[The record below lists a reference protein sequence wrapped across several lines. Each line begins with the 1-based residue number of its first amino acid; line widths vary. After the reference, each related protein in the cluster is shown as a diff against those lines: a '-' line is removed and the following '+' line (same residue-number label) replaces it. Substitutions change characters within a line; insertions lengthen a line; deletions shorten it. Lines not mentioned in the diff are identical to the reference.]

1 MALNKRERNLLIIT
15 ISAVV
20 FGLNY
25 LLLAPLI
32 GKWRT
37 LGTELI
43 TKRREL
49 QGMQSTVV
57 HRAEWQSS
65 YDQLGHSLKSSVTFD
80 APSDVLKK
88 IEEVGGNAGIL
99 IQSRRMLRTEPKEVY
114 RELPVQCTFEATTE
128 SLVKFLFGVQTAA
141 GFMTVETISVTSKS
155 DNSNILRCDT
165 QVRALAAS
173 EKPAS

>member
-15 ISAVV
+15 ITAVV
-20 FGLNY
+20 LGLNY
-25 LLLAPLI
+25 LVLAPMI
-32 GKWRT
+32 RKWRT
-37 LGTELI
+37 LGTELA
-43 TKRREL
+43 TKRREIE
-49 QGMQSTVV
+49 GMKATLT

-65 YDQLGHSLKSSVTFD
+65 YDKLGQNLKASVAFD

-88 IEEVGGNAGIL
+88 IEEVGGSAGIL
-99 IQSRRMLRTEPKEVY
+99 IQSRRMLRTESKEVY

-141 GFMTVETISVTSKS
+141 GFMTVETISITAKS